1 MNIYTYEFECI
12 VLAKKIL
19 LKASKKA
26 GVKSC
31 FKEGFEFQGKYY
43 ICLEKCLHIKKNH
56 YYNYK
61 CLVIES
67 AKGGLW
73 RIPILKRGPE
83 NGLKWWP
90 DNSQVPNKEAVKVLK
105 ELYAFLKA

>member
-12 VLAKKIL
+12 VLAKKI

-31 FKEGFEFQGKYY
+31 FKEGFEFKGKYY
-43 ICLEKCLHIKKNH
+43 ICLEKCLHIKNYKKH
-56 YYNYK
+56 YYK

-90 DNSQVPNKEAVKVLK
+90 DLNQVPNKEVVIVLK
-105 ELYAFLKA
+105 NLYAFLKA